1 MTAAER
7 ARYVAAVVA
16 RAPEPTP
23 ETRERVTFALR
34 PGARAARGGERR

>member
-16 RAPEPTP
+16 RAPQPTP
-23 ETRERVTFALR
+23 ETRERLTLALR
-34 PGARAARGGERR
+34 PGARAARGGDAR